1 MNRFERLREL
11 EELIGQYH
19 CPEVFSVKNIRLCMY
34 FTDRNAKTYFDE
46 MFCSPIPLVACHRVR
61 ALLHELLKD
70 IPYLKYKIE
79 RYSFCDDDVPC
90 IPCCSF
96 DIFKKDIMNFVD
108 GH

>member
-1 MNRFERLREL
+1 MDSIIVLRFFHIKIFVFVCIL
-11 EELIGQYH
+11 LIGMQKH
-19 CPEVFSVKNIRLCMY
+19 IS
-34 FTDRNAKTYFDE
+34 DE